1 MSEFVKCP
9 FCREPDF
16 DLEGLKHH
24 LSGWCEAY
32 LRTPTLTRN
41 VRYKNVS
48 CSQCGGEFGEGNH
61 GFSHCEHHEGAKT
74 HNGPE
79 RVFISEHEYEV
90 DVPDDF
96 DPLPQVVAGLRERK
110 QKILAD
116 SQLAANEID
125 DQIQRLLCIENKS

>member
-1 MSEFVKCP
+1 MKVTVKANLHWENSK
-9 FCREPDF
+9 FEPPHYVFWQHRMPD
-16 DLEGLKHH
+16 
-24 LSGWCEAY
+24 
-32 LRTPTLTRN
+32 
-41 VRYKNVS
+41 
-48 CSQCGGEFGEGNH
+48 
-61 GFSHCEHHEGAKT
+61 
-74 HNGPE
+74 GPE